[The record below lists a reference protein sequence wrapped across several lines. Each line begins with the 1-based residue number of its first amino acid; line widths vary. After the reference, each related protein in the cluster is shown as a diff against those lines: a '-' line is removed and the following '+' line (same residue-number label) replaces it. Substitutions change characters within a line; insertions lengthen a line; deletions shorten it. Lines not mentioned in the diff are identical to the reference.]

1 MESRTGGQ
9 YKGAFKICLT
19 IGKDRKGDGQWIIL
33 LHAWKLDRCKKEKL
47 GNKLS
52 AEEWVL
58 F

>member
-9 YKGAFKICLT
+9 YKGAFNICLT
-19 IGKDRKGDGQWIIL
+19 IGKDRKWISL

-52 AEEWVL
+52 AEE
-58 F
+58 